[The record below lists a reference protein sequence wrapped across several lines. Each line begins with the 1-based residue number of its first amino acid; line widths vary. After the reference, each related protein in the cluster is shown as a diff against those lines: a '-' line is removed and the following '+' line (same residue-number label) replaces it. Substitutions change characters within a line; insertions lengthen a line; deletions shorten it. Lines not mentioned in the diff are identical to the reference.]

1 MISKDLK
8 ILNKLK
14 KEDHSGFKELF
25 DLYYIPLSMYS
36 LKFCNSFEMAEDMT
50 QDIFVKFWDEKIYLK
65 LEGAIAPYL
74 FKSVKNNTLQ
84 ALKKNSK
91 FVCEEIENYVNNLI
105 EDEVDMRTIEN
116 EKIYN
121 EVENLPEKCR
131 EVFKVIVLEN
141 LKYKQAAES
150 LDISVNTVKTHY
162 SRALRQLQ
170 KSLGII
176 IILLLN

>member
-1 MISKDLK
+1 M
-8 ILNKLK
+8 K
-14 KEDHSGFKELF
+14 K
-25 DLYYIPLSMYS
+25 
-36 LKFCNSFEMAEDMT
+36 
-50 QDIFVKFWDEKIYLK
+50 
-65 LEGAIAPYL
+65 
-74 FKSVKNNTLQ
+74 
-84 ALKKNSK
+84 SK
-91 FVCEEIENYVNNLI
+91 FVCVEIENYVNNLI
-105 EDEVDMRTIEN
+105 EDEVDMRTSEN

-150 LDISVNTVKTHY
+150 LGISVNTVKTHY

-170 KSLGII
+170 KSLGVI